1 MFLIKE
7 QEMKKKTSID
17 ESLVDSFKG
26 LTWLHSEAVVW
37 FWNFL
42 PVNPAQAT
50 AAGRDP
56 LHHVPSAGIGVRLPG
71 EVKRP
76 ICAKQLRDR
85 QLGIY
90 RTKYQMSMD

>member
-1 MFLIKE
+1 MYLIKE
-7 QEMKKKTSID
+7 QEIKKKTSID
-17 ESLVDSFKG
+17 ESLVDSSKG
-26 LTWLHSEAVVW
+26 LTWLHSEAAV
-37 FWNFL
+37 WNFL
-42 PVNPAQAT
+42 PVNRAQAT

-76 ICAKQLRDR
+76 ICAKQLRHR

-90 RTKYQMSMD
+90 RTNDQMSMD